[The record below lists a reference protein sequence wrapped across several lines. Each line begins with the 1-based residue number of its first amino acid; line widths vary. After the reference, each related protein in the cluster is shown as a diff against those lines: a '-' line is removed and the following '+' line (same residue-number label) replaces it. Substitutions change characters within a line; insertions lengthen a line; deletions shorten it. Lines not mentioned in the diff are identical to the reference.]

1 MKLRE
6 LEKFKSDSPKR
17 TKIELCKIAKIYWG
31 LRGSKVEKHH
41 GKVYYNIL
49 FITRSWFKIPH
60 GVASDSGYYVLAV
73 NGTGGATFSE
83 RKYIRFVEKGFTIYI
98 QTDKAV
104 YKPGQNGRYSIISVL

>member
-1 MKLRE
+1 MLKFTEVCTGQKL
-6 LEKFKSDSPKR
+6 KNN
-17 TKIELCKIAKIYWG
+17 
-31 LRGSKVEKHH
+31 H

-49 FITRSWFKIPH
+49 FIMCSWFKIPH

>member
-1 MKLRE
+1 MGQKLKNN
-6 LEKFKSDSPKR
+6 L
-17 TKIELCKIAKIYWG
+17 
-31 LRGSKVEKHH
+31 

-49 FITRSWFKIPH
+49 FITCSWIKIPH

-83 RKYIRFVEKGFTIYI
+83 RKYIRFEEKGFTIYI

-104 YKPGQNGRYSIISVL
+104 YKPGQNGRYSIKSVL